1 MNYKLYVLRWMALLF
16 AAMPSVFVKAQIDSS
31 NFVKASILLV
41 SPGNSVYSVCG
52 HAALRME
59 YPMHQLDYCFSF
71 EVPETSI
78 RLFSAL
84 AGKLRQ
90 GLSVAPSKDFLCMYQ
105 QEGRKVTSYTLGL
118 NFEEKQRLWKLLDE
132 CAAYGLYRRY
142 DYIHHG
148 CAVECA
154 DIVQRALSPDVNIQ
168 YDSMLVSEKM
178 TLRTIYDKALL
189 SFPWY
194 RMLWALLCGT
204 YFDQPVQHLDH
215 TFIIPADLITLWKS
229 SVLMS
234 ENGETRPL
242 LLDEALLLEG
252 NEILLNN
259 VMNSPD
265 VVFLLFLIIG
275 LCLTLLEM
283 KQMVSP
289 MVMKCIDYILWSIH
303 FLLGGLMCYIVFFS
317 DFVGTSWNW
326 LLIPFNPFPEIFA
339 YLSRK
344 YKKCFLIRNEVF
356 FCFIVIGL
364 IVVTLSVLGHIRDI
378 PMGYIY
384 LILLLMVRL
393 SVRIYRFAN

>member
-1 MNYKLYVLRWMALLF
+1 MLRRLWVVMYATLREGLQQPICMLLTLTMLVLTLLQPLVQLHTFGEPGRLVRDGGFGFQLIFGLLIVVFTAGFTLNNELRSGTAAASLVKPISRAEFFAGKLLGVLGVLVIYWICSSFAILIAERASERFIENSRIIGYVRDGWAAGLGMIVPLVALLF

-59 YPMHQLDYCFSF
+59 CPMHQLDYCFSF

-154 DIVQRALSPDVNIQ
+154 DIVQRALSPDVDIQ

-178 TLRTIYDKALL
+178 TLRTIYDKAL
-189 SFPWY
+189 
-194 RMLWALLCGT
+194 
-204 YFDQPVQHLDH
+204 
-215 TFIIPADLITLWKS
+215 
-229 SVLMS
+229 
-234 ENGETRPL
+234 
-242 LLDEALLLEG
+242 
-252 NEILLNN
+252 
-259 VMNSPD
+259 
-265 VVFLLFLIIG
+265 
-275 LCLTLLEM
+275 
-283 KQMVSP
+283 
-289 MVMKCIDYILWSIH
+289 
-303 FLLGGLMCYIVFFS
+303 
-317 DFVGTSWNW
+317 
-326 LLIPFNPFPEIFA
+326 
-339 YLSRK
+339 
-344 YKKCFLIRNEVF
+344 F
-356 FCFIVIGL
+356 FCI
-364 IVVTLSVLGHIRDI
+364 H
-378 PMGYIY
+378 
-384 LILLLMVRL
+384 
-393 SVRIYRFAN
+393 